1 MVTSGHIS
9 LAYRKPHTCW
19 QHHAALTGE
28 VTHSVEVEA
37 LEGSLGA
44 RVHGVDARRPI
55 GSNDLAVIRR
65 ALVDRRVLFFRG
77 QDLNADEHLA
87 FAAQFGVLCVDP
99 VSRLA
104 GRPKVL
110 SYIEDTEQRPP
121 AEFPWHTDLSWLRAP
136 PAFGIL
142 NARAIP
148 DRGGDTIWV
157 DLFAVY
163 DALPAGVKRR
173 VQQLRLRHR
182 PQPHFFETVR
192 HHHGDRIA
200 DRLVAENPP
209 VEHPLVRP
217 HPFDGRPALFLSPL
231 YADSVVGLSPSQS
244 TSLLALLERYLDE
257 SRFQIRWQ
265 WEQHDLVIWD
275 EASTNHRALGDHYPR
290 YRRMQRCSVEGSVPY
305 FRAVS

>member
-1 MVTSGHIS
+1 
-9 LAYRKPHTCW
+9 
-19 QHHAALTGE
+19 
-28 VTHSVEVEA
+28 VEVKA

-55 GSNDLAVIRR
+55 DGSDLNVIRR
-65 ALVDRRVLFFRG
+65 ALLDRRVLFLRG
-77 QDLNADEHLA
+77 QDLSAEEHVA
-87 FAAQFGVLCVDP
+87 FAVQFGELCIDP

-104 GRPKVL
+104 GRPRVL
-110 SYIEDTEQRPP
+110 TYIEDTEQRPP
-121 AEFPWHTDLSWLRAP
+121 AEFPWHTDLSWLPAP

-142 NARAIP
+142 NARVIP

-163 DALPAGVKRR
+163 EALPAGVKRR
-173 VQQLRLRHR
+173 VQQLKLRHR

-192 HHHGDRIA
+192 RHHGDQIA

-209 VEHPLVRP
+209 VEHPLARP
-217 HPFDGRPALFLSPL
+217 HPFAGRPALFLSPL
-231 YADSVVGLSPSQS
+231 YADSVVGLSASQS
-244 TSLLALLERYLDE
+244 SSLLASLERYLDE
-257 SRFQIRWQ
+257 PRFQIRWQ

-290 YRRMQRCSVEGSVPY
+290 HRRMRRCSVEGPAPSM
-305 FRAVS
+305 RAVS